1 MLAHAQATVRSTVSE
16 GKPAT
21 PFSARFASADKQE
34 VLSVLIRNT
43 PTLRLSFFEVKDVTQ
58 LGELQEAAKFLLPTG
73 AKVVSSRLAEQ
84 NDKKYYLYEF
94 RARGKRVAMSVAVN
108 KGKVLNHLSP
118 TSLHFKFLCMVYVFG
133 ATAPEERWQ
142 TDAGLLRA
150 ATQQF
155 AII

>member
-58 LGELQEAAKFLLPTG
+58 LGELQEAANFLLPTG

-108 KGKVLNHLSP
+108 KGKV
-118 TSLHFKFLCMVYVFG
+118 YVFG

-155 AII
+155 VII

>member
-21 PFSARFASADKQE
+21 PFSARYASADKQE

-108 KGKVLNHLSP
+108 KGKV
-118 TSLHFKFLCMVYVFG
+118 YVFG

-155 AII
+155 AIV